1 MLRSRTA
8 GAMLSAVL
16 VLAACASGA
25 PVPNGASP
33 TSPGTDTASVST
45 QDPTKPN
52 IVFVLT
58 DDLSMNLAPYMPA
71 VQQMRAEG
79 TTFENFFV
87 TNSLCC
93 PSRTTILTGRYP
105 HNTGIRTNTEATG
118 GGYQVFK
125 RKGLDEDTFAT
136 DLQAAGYRTAM
147 MGKYLN
153 EYQPGSPKKPTA
165 SNPVG
170 YDEWALAASGY
181 AGFSYNLNVNGE
193 VTHHGRA
200 ESDYLTDVLSGL
212 GQDFV
217 KRSVADGEPFMLEL
231 SSFTP
236 HKPYVPAPRHAET
249 YPG

>member
-1 MLRSRTA
+1 
-8 GAMLSAVL
+8 
-16 VLAACASGA
+16 
-25 PVPNGASP
+25 
-33 TSPGTDTASVST
+33 
-45 QDPTKPN
+45 
-52 IVFVLT
+52 
-58 DDLSMNLAPYMPA
+58 
-71 VQQMRAEG
+71 
-79 TTFENFFV
+79 
-87 TNSLCC
+87 
-93 PSRTTILTGRYP
+93 
-105 HNTGIRTNTEATG
+105 
-118 GGYQVFK
+118 
-125 RKGLDEDTFAT
+125 
-136 DLQAAGYRTAM
+136 M

-249 YPG
+249 YPGLKAPRGDSYACGTRTRRPGWRTRS